1 VSIAAY
7 RRPVG
12 LVVVMTLPLLL
23 PIVVAS
29 VDRRIVPNRVPLL
42 QQPQHLLWAGR
53 EFTSRTDFT
62 AFLNSRGVAY
72 RGWAKRHPDA
82 AAAWATGVRAL
93 DLFLAWAVGAALM
106 FLLLFRFA
114 RGARAPRAAHEAA
127 VAIGL
132 LYCVAIVVWGAV
144 R

>member
-1 VSIAAY
+1 VSISAY
-7 RRPVG
+7 RRPIG
-12 LVVVMTLPLLL
+12 LVAVMTLPLLL
-23 PIVVAS
+23 PIIVAS
-29 VDRRIVPNRVPLL
+29 VDRRIVPNHVPLL
-42 QQPQHLLWAGR
+42 QQPRHLVWAGR
-53 EFTSRTDFT
+53 EFSSRGDFT

-72 RGWAKRHPDA
+72 RTWAKRHPDA
-82 AAAWATGVRAL
+82 SAAWATGVHAR

-132 LYCVAIVVWGAV
+132 LYCIAIAVWGVV